1 MTQCWVP
8 NATPQKEPGSSKIIP
23 LTDHTWL
30 GIRKR
35 PRTECQS
42 AIKIVA
48 QVLEFTVLSCVARHL
63 VNRLRSQVFNRL
75 TLLDWSENRIYGN
88 VNLNNLNNLKDIL
101 KKIDK
106 HLLRLWGW
114 SIIDLKVVYVSKL
127 PPKINLHSIWTSRSK
142 LVAY

>member
-1 MTQCWVP
+1 MQLP
-8 NATPQKEPGSSKIIP
+8 KKNPGLVRLSLQRTTRGWAFEK
-23 LTDHTWL
+23 
-30 GIRKR
+30 G
-35 PRTECQS
+35 PRIECQS

-88 VNLNNLNNLKDIL
+88 VNLNNLNNLKGIL